1 MSEPLIFGIPLTQM
15 FLYFVW
21 YAFLGWCMESTYC
34 SIMEKHLINR
44 GFLHLPLCPIY
55 GVGVLIMVNFF
66 SPFTGNPLLFYVMAT
81 VVMSAWEYFVG
92 WLLET
97 TTHMKYWD
105 YSHRR
110 FNLKGRI
117 CLGNCLWWGV
127 ASYFVIYWIHP
138 ATVRLLSGL
147 PVLARQ
153 IIAYVLAAAVIADTV
168 ITIRDLALISKAL
181 AKAEEAR
188 VQLELGKKELQDQL
202 SAKRDALQQNLEA
215 KKDDLQQSLEA
226 KKDDLQESLEAK
238 AEQARAKLAALE
250 ERRSQM
256 MAAADKHSRRFVRHY
271 RRLSS
276 RRYSG
281 ALTELRRRAAERIKK
296 HSDAE

>member
-1 MSEPLIFGIPLTQM
+1 MSEPLIFGVPLTQM

-21 YAFLGWCMESTYC
+21 YSFLGWCMESTYC

-55 GVGVLIMVNFF
+55 GAGVLIMVNLFT
-66 SPFTGNPLLFYVMAT
+66 PFTGNPLLFYVMAT

-92 WLLET
+92 WLLEV

-138 ATVRLLSGL
+138 ATIRLLGTL

-153 IIAYVLAAAVIADTV
+153 ITAYVLAAAVIADTV

-188 VQLELGKKELQDQL
+188 VQLELGKKELQEQL
-202 SAKRDALQQNLEA
+202 DARKDALAQSLEA
-215 KKDDLQQSLEA
+215 KKENLQQSLEA
-226 KKDDLQESLEAK
+226 KKDDLQESLENRAERAK
-238 AEQARAKLAALE
+238 ARLAALE

-256 MAAADKHSRRFVRHY
+256 LAAADKHSRRFVRHY
-271 RRLSS
+271 RTLSS

-281 ALTELRRRAAERIKK
+281 TLAELRRRAAERIKERTAK
-296 HSDAE
+296 

>member
-1 MSEPLIFGIPLTQM
+1 MSEPLIFGVPLTQM

-21 YAFLGWCMESTYC
+21 YSFLGWCMESTYC

-55 GVGVLIMVNFF
+55 GAGVLIMVNFF
-66 SPFTGNPLLFYVMAT
+66 TPFTGNPLLFYVMAT

-92 WLLET
+92 WLLEV

-138 ATVRLLSGL
+138 ATIRLLGTL

-153 IIAYVLAAAVIADTV
+153 ITAYVLAAAVIADTV

-188 VQLELGKKELQDQL
+188 VQLELGKKELQEQL
-202 SAKRDALQQNLEA
+202 DARKDALA
-215 KKDDLQQSLEA
+215 QSLEA
-226 KKDDLQESLEAK
+226 KKENLRQSLETRKDDLQESLENRAERAK
-238 AEQARAKLAALE
+238 ARLAALE

-256 MAAADKHSRRFVRHY
+256 LAAADKHSRRFVRHY
-271 RRLSS
+271 RTLSS

-281 ALTELRRRAAERIKK
+281 TLAELRRRAAERIKERTTK
-296 HSDAE
+296 

>member
-1 MSEPLIFGIPLTQM
+1 MSEPLIFGVPLTQM

-21 YAFLGWCMESTYC
+21 YSFLGWCMESTYC

-55 GVGVLIMVNFF
+55 GAGVLIMVNFF
-66 SPFTGNPLLFYVMAT
+66 TPFTGNPLLFYVMAT

-92 WLLET
+92 WLLEV

-138 ATVRLLSGL
+138 ATIRLLGTL

-153 IIAYVLAAAVIADTV
+153 ITAYVLAAAVIADTV

-188 VQLELGKKELQDQL
+188 VQLELGKKELQEQL
-202 SAKRDALQQNLEA
+202 DARKDALTQSLEA
-215 KKDDLQQSLEA
+215 KKENLQQSLEA
-226 KKDDLQESLEAK
+226 RKDDLQESLENRAERAK
-238 AEQARAKLAALE
+238 ARLAALE

-256 MAAADKHSRRFVRHY
+256 LAAADKHSRRFVRHY
-271 RRLSS
+271 RTLSS

-281 ALTELRRRAAERIKK
+281 TLAELRRRAAERLKDRTAK
-296 HSDAE
+296 

>member
-1 MSEPLIFGIPLTQM
+1 MSEPLIFGVPLTQM

-21 YAFLGWCMESTYC
+21 YSFLGWCMESTYC

-55 GVGVLIMVNFF
+55 GAGVLIMVNFF
-66 SPFTGNPLLFYVMAT
+66 TPFTGNPLLFYVMAT

-92 WLLET
+92 WLLEV

-138 ATVRLLSGL
+138 ATIRLLGTL

-153 IIAYVLAAAVIADTV
+153 ITAYVLAAAVIADTV

-188 VQLELGKKELQDQL
+188 VQLELGKKELQEQL
-202 SAKRDALQQNLEA
+202 DARKDALAQSLEA
-215 KKDDLQQSLEA
+215 KKVNLQQSLEA
-226 KKDDLQESLEAK
+226 KKDDLQESLENRAERAK
-238 AEQARAKLAALE
+238 ARLAALE

-256 MAAADKHSRRFVRHY
+256 LAAADKHSRRFVRHY
-271 RRLSS
+271 RTLSS

-281 ALTELRRRAAERIKK
+281 TLAELRRRAAERLKDRTAK
-296 HSDAE
+296 

>member
-1 MSEPLIFGIPLTQM
+1 MSEPLIFGVPLTQM

-21 YAFLGWCMESTYC
+21 YSFLGWCMESTYC

-55 GVGVLIMVNFF
+55 GAGVLIMVNFF
-66 SPFTGNPLLFYVMAT
+66 TPFTGNPLLFYVMAT

-92 WLLET
+92 WLLEV

-138 ATVRLLSGL
+138 ATIRLLGTL

-153 IIAYVLAAAVIADTV
+153 ITAYVLAAAVIADTV

-188 VQLELGKKELQDQL
+188 VQLELGKKELQEQL
-202 SAKRDALQQNLEA
+202 DARKDALAQSLEA
-215 KKDDLQQSLEA
+215 KKENLQQSLEA
-226 KKDDLQESLEAK
+226 KKDDLQESLENR
-238 AEQARAKLAALE
+238 AERAKVRLAALE

-256 MAAADKHSRRFVRHY
+256 LAAADKHSRRFVRHY
-271 RRLSS
+271 RTLSS

-281 ALTELRRRAAERIKK
+281 TLAELRRRAAERIKERTAK
-296 HSDAE
+296 

>member
-1 MSEPLIFGIPLTQM
+1 MSEPLIFGVPLTQM

-21 YAFLGWCMESTYC
+21 YSFLGWCMESTYC

-55 GVGVLIMVNFF
+55 GAGVLIMVNFF
-66 SPFTGNPLLFYVMAT
+66 TPFTGNPLLFYVMAT

-92 WLLET
+92 WLLEV

-138 ATVRLLSGL
+138 ATIRLLGTL

-153 IIAYVLAAAVIADTV
+153 ITAYVLAAAVIADTV

-188 VQLELGKKELQDQL
+188 VQLELGKKELQEQL
-202 SAKRDALQQNLEA
+202 DARKDALAQSLEA
-215 KKDDLQQSLEA
+215 KKENLQQSLEA
-226 KKDDLQESLEAK
+226 KKDDLQESLENRAERAK
-238 AEQARAKLAALE
+238 ARLAALE

-256 MAAADKHSRRFVRHY
+256 LAAADKHSRRFVRHY
-271 RRLSS
+271 RTLSS

-281 ALTELRRRAAERIKK
+281 TLAELRRRAAERLKDRTAK
-296 HSDAE
+296 

>member
-1 MSEPLIFGIPLTQM
+1 MSEPLIFGVPLTQM

-21 YAFLGWCMESTYC
+21 YSFLGWCMESTYC

-55 GVGVLIMVNFF
+55 GAGVLIMVNFF
-66 SPFTGNPLLFYVMAT
+66 TPFTGNPLLFYVMAT

-92 WLLET
+92 WLLEV

-138 ATVRLLSGL
+138 ATIRLLGTL

-153 IIAYVLAAAVIADTV
+153 ITAYVLAAAVIADTV

-188 VQLELGKKELQDQL
+188 VQLELGKKELQEQL
-202 SAKRDALQQNLEA
+202 DARKDALTQSLEA
-215 KKDDLQQSLEA
+215 KKENLQQSLET
-226 KKDDLQESLEAK
+226 KKDDLQESLENRAERAK
-238 AEQARAKLAALE
+238 ARLAALE

-256 MAAADKHSRRFVRHY
+256 LAAADKHSRRFVRHY
-271 RRLSS
+271 RTLSS

-281 ALTELRRRAAERIKK
+281 TLAELRRRAAERIKERTAK
-296 HSDAE
+296 

>member
-1 MSEPLIFGIPLTQM
+1 MSEPLIFGVPLTQM

-21 YAFLGWCMESTYC
+21 YSFLGWCMESTYC

-55 GVGVLIMVNFF
+55 GAGVLIMVNFF
-66 SPFTGNPLLFYVMAT
+66 TPFTGNPLLFYVMAT

-92 WLLET
+92 WLLEV

-138 ATVRLLSGL
+138 ATIRLLGTL

-153 IIAYVLAAAVIADTV
+153 ITGYVLAAAVIADTV

-188 VQLELGKKELQDQL
+188 VQLELGKKELQEQL
-202 SAKRDALQQNLEA
+202 DARKDALTQSLEA
-215 KKDDLQQSLEA
+215 KKENLQQSLEA
-226 KKDDLQESLEAK
+226 RKDDLQESLENRAERAK
-238 AEQARAKLAALE
+238 ARLAALE

-256 MAAADKHSRRFVRHY
+256 LAAADKHSRRFVRHY
-271 RRLSS
+271 RTLSS

-281 ALTELRRRAAERIKK
+281 TLAELRRRAAERLKDRTAK
-296 HSDAE
+296 

>member
-1 MSEPLIFGIPLTQM
+1 MSEPLIFGVPLTQM

-21 YAFLGWCMESTYC
+21 YSFLGWCMESTYC

-55 GVGVLIMVNFF
+55 GAGVLIMVNFF
-66 SPFTGNPLLFYVMAT
+66 TPFTGNPLLFYVMAT

-92 WLLET
+92 WLLEV

-138 ATVRLLSGL
+138 ATIRLLGTL

-153 IIAYVLAAAVIADTV
+153 ITAYVLAAAVIADTV

-188 VQLELGKKELQDQL
+188 VQLELGKKELQEQL
-202 SAKRDALQQNLEA
+202 DARKDALAQSLEA
-215 KKDDLQQSLEA
+215 KKEKLQQSLEA
-226 KKDDLQESLEAK
+226 KKDDLQESLENRAERAK
-238 AEQARAKLAALE
+238 ARLAALE

-256 MAAADKHSRRFVRHY
+256 LAAADKHSRRFVRHY
-271 RRLSS
+271 RTLSS

-281 ALTELRRRAAERIKK
+281 TLAELRRRAAERLKDRTAK
-296 HSDAE
+296 

>member
-1 MSEPLIFGIPLTQM
+1 MSEPLIFGVPLTQM

-21 YAFLGWCMESTYC
+21 YSFLGWCMESTYC

-55 GVGVLIMVNFF
+55 GAGVLIMVNFF
-66 SPFTGNPLLFYVMAT
+66 TPFTGNPLLFYVMAT

-92 WLLET
+92 WLLEV
-97 TTHMKYWD
+97 TTHMKYRD

-138 ATVRLLSGL
+138 ATIRLLGTL

-153 IIAYVLAAAVIADTV
+153 ITAYVLAAAVIADTV
-168 ITIRDLALISKAL
+168 ITIRDLALISKAH

-188 VQLELGKKELQDQL
+188 VQLELGKKELQEQL
-202 SAKRDALQQNLEA
+202 DARKDALTQSLEA
-215 KKDDLQQSLEA
+215 KKENLQQSLETR
-226 KKDDLQESLEAK
+226 KDDLQESLENRAERAK
-238 AEQARAKLAALE
+238 ARLAALE

-256 MAAADKHSRRFVRHY
+256 LAAADKHSRRFVRHY
-271 RRLSS
+271 RTLSS

-281 ALTELRRRAAERIKK
+281 TLAELRRRAAERLKDRTAK
-296 HSDAE
+296 

>member
-1 MSEPLIFGIPLTQM
+1 MSEPLIFGVPLTQM

-21 YAFLGWCMESTYC
+21 YSFLGWCMESTYC

-55 GVGVLIMVNFF
+55 GAGVLIMVNFF
-66 SPFTGNPLLFYVMAT
+66 TPFTGNPLLFYVMAT

-92 WLLET
+92 WLLEV

-127 ASYFVIYWIHP
+127 ASYFVIYWILP
-138 ATVRLLSGL
+138 ATIRLLGTL

-153 IIAYVLAAAVIADTV
+153 ITAYVLAAAVIADTV

-188 VQLELGKKELQDQL
+188 VQLELGKKELQEQL
-202 SAKRDALQQNLEA
+202 DARKDALA
-215 KKDDLQQSLEA
+215 QSLEA
-226 KKDDLQESLEAK
+226 KKENLRQSLETRKDDLQESLENRAERAK
-238 AEQARAKLAALE
+238 ARLAALE

-256 MAAADKHSRRFVRHY
+256 LAAADKHSRRFVRHY
-271 RRLSS
+271 RTLSS

-281 ALTELRRRAAERIKK
+281 TLAELRRRAAERIKERTAK
-296 HSDAE
+296 

>member
-15 FLYFVW
+15 FLYFIW
-21 YAFLGWCMESTYC
+21 YSFLGWCMESTYC

-66 SPFTGNPLLFYVMAT
+66 TPFTGNPLLFYVMAT

-92 WLLET
+92 WLLEV

-138 ATVRLLSGL
+138 ATIRLLSML

-153 IIAYVLAAAVIADTV
+153 ITAYVLAAAVIADTV

-188 VQLELGKKELQDQL
+188 VQLELGKKELQEQL
-202 SAKRDALQQNLEA
+202 DARKDALAQSLEAKKENLQQNLEA
-215 KKDDLQQSLEA
+215 R
-226 KKDDLQESLEAK
+226 KDDLQESLENKAERAK
-238 AEQARAKLAALE
+238 ARLAALE

-256 MAAADKHSRRFVRHY
+256 LATADKHSRRFVRHY
-271 RRLSS
+271 RTLSS

-281 ALTELRRRAAERIKK
+281 TLAELRRRAAERLKDRTAK
-296 HSDAE
+296 

>member
-1 MSEPLIFGIPLTQM
+1 MSEPLIFGVPLTQM

-21 YAFLGWCMESTYC
+21 YSFLGWCMESTYC

-55 GVGVLIMVNFF
+55 GAGVLIMVNFF
-66 SPFTGNPLLFYVMAT
+66 TPFTGNPLLFYVMAT

-92 WLLET
+92 WLLEV

-138 ATVRLLSGL
+138 ATIRLLGTL

-153 IIAYVLAAAVIADTV
+153 ITAYVLAAAVIADTV

-188 VQLELGKKELQDQL
+188 VQLELGKKELQEQL
-202 SAKRDALQQNLEA
+202 DARKDALAQSLEA
-215 KKDDLQQSLEA
+215 KKENLQQSLEA
-226 KKDDLQESLEAK
+226 KKDDLQESLENRAERAK
-238 AEQARAKLAALE
+238 ARLAALE

-256 MAAADKHSRRFVRHY
+256 LAAADKHSRRFVRHY
-271 RRLSS
+271 RILSS

-281 ALTELRRRAAERIKK
+281 TLAELRRRATEHLKDRTAK
-296 HSDAE
+296 

>member
-1 MSEPLIFGIPLTQM
+1 MSEPLIFGVPLTQM

-21 YAFLGWCMESTYC
+21 YSFLGWCMESTYC

-55 GVGVLIMVNFF
+55 GAGVLIMVNLFT
-66 SPFTGNPLLFYVMAT
+66 PFTGNPLLFYVMAT

-92 WLLET
+92 WLLEV

-138 ATVRLLSGL
+138 ATIRLLGTL

-153 IIAYVLAAAVIADTV
+153 ITAYVLAAAVIADTV

-188 VQLELGKKELQDQL
+188 VQLELGKKELQEQL
-202 SAKRDALQQNLEA
+202 DARKDTLAQSLEA
-215 KKDDLQQSLEA
+215 KKENLQQSLEA
-226 KKDDLQESLEAK
+226 KKDDLQESLENRAERAK
-238 AEQARAKLAALE
+238 ARLAALE

-256 MAAADKHSRRFVRHY
+256 LAAADKHSRRFVRHY
-271 RRLSS
+271 RTLSS

-281 ALTELRRRAAERIKK
+281 TLAELRRRAAERIKERTAK
-296 HSDAE
+296 

>member
-1 MSEPLIFGIPLTQM
+1 MSEPLIFGVPLTQM

-21 YAFLGWCMESTYC
+21 YSFLGWCMESTYC

-55 GVGVLIMVNFF
+55 GAGVLIMVNFF
-66 SPFTGNPLLFYVMAT
+66 TPFTGNPLLFYVMAT

-92 WLLET
+92 WLLEV

-138 ATVRLLSGL
+138 ATIRLLGTL

-153 IIAYVLAAAVIADTV
+153 ITAYVLAAAVIADTV

-188 VQLELGKKELQDQL
+188 VQLELGKKELQEQL
-202 SAKRDALQQNLEA
+202 DARKDALAQSLEAKKENLQQNLETR
-215 KKDDLQQSLEA
+215 
-226 KKDDLQESLEAK
+226 KDDLQESLENRAERAK
-238 AEQARAKLAALE
+238 ARLAALE

-256 MAAADKHSRRFVRHY
+256 LSAADKHSRRFVRHY
-271 RRLSS
+271 RTLSS

-281 ALTELRRRAAERIKK
+281 TLAELRRRAAERIKERTAK
-296 HSDAE
+296 

>member
-1 MSEPLIFGIPLTQM
+1 MSEPLIFGVPLTQM

-21 YAFLGWCMESTYC
+21 YSFLGWCMESTYC

-55 GVGVLIMVNFF
+55 GAGVLIMVNFF
-66 SPFTGNPLLFYVMAT
+66 TPFTGNPLLFYVMAT

-92 WLLET
+92 WLLEV

-138 ATVRLLSGL
+138 ATIRLLGTL

-153 IIAYVLAAAVIADTV
+153 ITAYVLADAVIADTV

-188 VQLELGKKELQDQL
+188 VQLELGKKELQEQL
-202 SAKRDALQQNLEA
+202 DARKDALAQSLEA
-215 KKDDLQQSLEA
+215 KKENLQQSLEA
-226 KKDDLQESLEAK
+226 KKDDLQESLENRAERAK
-238 AEQARAKLAALE
+238 ARLAALE

-256 MAAADKHSRRFVRHY
+256 LAAADKHSRRFVRHY
-271 RRLSS
+271 RTLSS

-281 ALTELRRRAAERIKK
+281 TLAELRRRAAERLKDRTAK
-296 HSDAE
+296 

>member
-1 MSEPLIFGIPLTQM
+1 MSEPLIFGVPLTQM

-21 YAFLGWCMESTYC
+21 YSFLGWCMESTYC

-55 GVGVLIMVNFF
+55 GAGVLIMVNFF
-66 SPFTGNPLLFYVMAT
+66 TPFTGNPLLFYVMAT

-92 WLLET
+92 WLLEV

-138 ATVRLLSGL
+138 ATIRLLGTL

-153 IIAYVLAAAVIADTV
+153 ITAYVLAAAVIADTV

-188 VQLELGKKELQDQL
+188 VQMELGKKELQEQL
-202 SAKRDALQQNLEA
+202 DARKDALAQSLEA
-215 KKDDLQQSLEA
+215 KKENLQQSLEA
-226 KKDDLQESLEAK
+226 KKDDLQESLENRAERAK
-238 AEQARAKLAALE
+238 ARLAALE

-256 MAAADKHSRRFVRHY
+256 LAAADKHSRRFVRHY
-271 RRLSS
+271 RTLSS

-281 ALTELRRRAAERIKK
+281 TLAELRRRAAERLKDRTAK
-296 HSDAE
+296 

>member
-1 MSEPLIFGIPLTQM
+1 MSEPLIFGVPLTQM

-21 YAFLGWCMESTYC
+21 YSFLGWCMESTYC

-55 GVGVLIMVNFF
+55 GAGVLIMVNFF
-66 SPFTGNPLLFYVMAT
+66 TPFTGNPLLFYVMAT

-92 WLLET
+92 WLLEV

-138 ATVRLLSGL
+138 ATIRLLGTL

-153 IIAYVLAAAVIADTV
+153 ITAYVLAAAVIADTV

-188 VQLELGKKELQDQL
+188 VQLELGKKELQEQL
-202 SAKRDALQQNLEA
+202 DARKDALAQSLEA
-215 KKDDLQQSLEA
+215 KKENLQQSLEA
-226 KKDDLQESLEAK
+226 KKDDLQESLENRAERAK
-238 AEQARAKLAALE
+238 AHLAALE

-256 MAAADKHSRRFVRHY
+256 LAASDKHSRRFVRHY
-271 RRLSS
+271 RTLSS

-281 ALTELRRRAAERIKK
+281 TLAELRRRATERIKERTAK
-296 HSDAE
+296 

>member
-1 MSEPLIFGIPLTQM
+1 MSEPLIFGVPLTQM

-21 YAFLGWCMESTYC
+21 YSFLGWCMESTYC

-55 GVGVLIMVNFF
+55 GAGVLIMVNFF
-66 SPFTGNPLLFYVMAT
+66 TPFTGNPLLFYVMAT

-92 WLLET
+92 WLLEV

-138 ATVRLLSGL
+138 AMIRLLGTL

-153 IIAYVLAAAVIADTV
+153 ITAYVLAAAVIADTV

-188 VQLELGKKELQDQL
+188 VQLELGKKELQEQL
-202 SAKRDALQQNLEA
+202 DARKDALAQSLEA
-215 KKDDLQQSLEA
+215 KKENLQQSLEA
-226 KKDDLQESLEAK
+226 KKDDLQESLENRAERAK
-238 AEQARAKLAALE
+238 ARLAALE

-256 MAAADKHSRRFVRHY
+256 LAAADKHSRRFVRHY
-271 RRLSS
+271 RTLSS

-281 ALTELRRRAAERIKK
+281 TLAELRRRAAERIKERTAK
-296 HSDAE
+296 

>member
-1 MSEPLIFGIPLTQM
+1 MSEPLIFGVPLTQM
-15 FLYFVW
+15 FLYFIW
-21 YAFLGWCMESTYC
+21 YSFLGWCMESTYC

-66 SPFTGNPLLFYVMAT
+66 TPFTGNPLLFYVMAT

-92 WLLET
+92 WLLEV

-138 ATVRLLSGL
+138 ATIRLLGML

-153 IIAYVLAAAVIADTV
+153 ITAYVLAAAVIADTV

-188 VQLELGKKELQDQL
+188 VQLELGKKELQEQL
-202 SAKRDALQQNLEA
+202 DARKDALAQNLEA
-215 KKDDLQQSLEA
+215 KKENLQQSLEA
-226 KKDDLQESLEAK
+226 RKDDLQESLENKAERAK
-238 AEQARAKLAALE
+238 ARLAALE

-256 MAAADKHSRRFVRHY
+256 LAAADKHSRRFVRHY
-271 RRLSS
+271 HTLSS

-281 ALTELRRRAAERIKK
+281 TLAELRRRAAERLKDRTAK
-296 HSDAE
+296 

>member
-1 MSEPLIFGIPLTQM
+1 MSEPLIFGVPLTQM
-15 FLYFVW
+15 FLYFAW
-21 YAFLGWCMESTYC
+21 YSFLGWCMESTYC

-55 GVGVLIMVNFF
+55 GAGVLIMVNFF
-66 SPFTGNPLLFYVMAT
+66 TPFTGNPLLFYVMAT

-92 WLLET
+92 WLLEV

-138 ATVRLLSGL
+138 ATIRLLGTL

-153 IIAYVLAAAVIADTV
+153 ITAYVLAAAVIADTV

-188 VQLELGKKELQDQL
+188 VQLELGRKELQEQL
-202 SAKRDALQQNLEA
+202 DARKDALAQSLKA
-215 KKDDLQQSLEA
+215 KKENLQQSLEA
-226 KKDDLQESLEAK
+226 KKDDLQESLENRAERAK
-238 AEQARAKLAALE
+238 AQLAALE

-256 MAAADKHSRRFVRHY
+256 LAAADKHSRRFVRHY
-271 RRLSS
+271 RTLSS

-281 ALTELRRRAAERIKK
+281 TLAELRRRAAERLKDRTAK
-296 HSDAE
+296 

>member
-1 MSEPLIFGIPLTQM
+1 
-15 FLYFVW
+15 
-21 YAFLGWCMESTYC
+21 
-34 SIMEKHLINR
+34 
-44 GFLHLPLCPIY
+44 
-55 GVGVLIMVNFF
+55 
-66 SPFTGNPLLFYVMAT
+66 
-81 VVMSAWEYFVG
+81 
-92 WLLET
+92 
-97 TTHMKYWD
+97 MKYWD

-138 ATVRLLSGL
+138 ATIRLLGTL

-153 IIAYVLAAAVIADTV
+153 ITAYVLAAAVIADTV

-188 VQLELGKKELQDQL
+188 VQLELGKKELQEQL
-202 SAKRDALQQNLEA
+202 DARKDALAQSLEA
-215 KKDDLQQSLEA
+215 KKENLQQSLEA
-226 KKDDLQESLEAK
+226 KKDDLQESLENRAERAK
-238 AEQARAKLAALE
+238 ARLAALE

-256 MAAADKHSRRFVRHY
+256 LAAADKHSRRFVRHY
-271 RRLSS
+271 RTLSS

-281 ALTELRRRAAERIKK
+281 TLAELRRRAAERLKDRTAK
-296 HSDAE
+296 

>member
-1 MSEPLIFGIPLTQM
+1 MSEPLIFGVPLTQM

-21 YAFLGWCMESTYC
+21 YSFLGWCMESTYC

-55 GVGVLIMVNFF
+55 GAGVLIMVNFF
-66 SPFTGNPLLFYVMAT
+66 TPFTGNPLLFYVMAT

-92 WLLET
+92 WLLEV

-138 ATVRLLSGL
+138 ATIRLLGTL

-153 IIAYVLAAAVIADTV
+153 ITAYVLAAAVIADTV

-188 VQLELGKKELQDQL
+188 VQLELGKKELQEQL
-202 SAKRDALQQNLEA
+202 DARKDALA
-215 KKDDLQQSLEA
+215 QSLEA
-226 KKDDLQESLEAK
+226 KKENLRQSLETRKDDLQESLENRAERAK
-238 AEQARAKLAALE
+238 ARLAALE

-256 MAAADKHSRRFVRHY
+256 LAAADKHSRRFVRHY
-271 RRLSS
+271 RTLSS

-281 ALTELRRRAAERIKK
+281 TLAELRRRAAERIKERTAK
-296 HSDAE
+296 

>member
-1 MSEPLIFGIPLTQM
+1 MSEPLIFGVPLTQM

-21 YAFLGWCMESTYC
+21 YSFLGWCMESTYC

-55 GVGVLIMVNFF
+55 GAGVLIMVNFF
-66 SPFTGNPLLFYVMAT
+66 TPFTGNPLLFYVMAT

-92 WLLET
+92 WLLEV

-138 ATVRLLSGL
+138 ATIRLLGTL

-153 IIAYVLAAAVIADTV
+153 ITAYVLAAAVIADTV

-188 VQLELGKKELQDQL
+188 VQLELGKKELQEQL
-202 SAKRDALQQNLEA
+202 DARKDALAQSLEA
-215 KKDDLQQSLEA
+215 KKENLQQSLEA
-226 KKDDLQESLEAK
+226 KKDDLQESLENRAERAK
-238 AEQARAKLAALE
+238 ARLAALE

-256 MAAADKHSRRFVRHY
+256 LAAADKHSRRFVRHY
-271 RRLSS
+271 RTLSS

-281 ALTELRRRAAERIKK
+281 TLAELRRRAAERIKERTAK
-296 HSDAE
+296 

>member
-1 MSEPLIFGIPLTQM
+1 MSEPLIFGVPLTQM

-21 YAFLGWCMESTYC
+21 YSFLGWCMESTYC
-34 SIMEKHLINR
+34 SIMEKHFINR

-55 GVGVLIMVNFF
+55 GAGVLIMVNFF
-66 SPFTGNPLLFYVMAT
+66 TPFTGNPLLFYVMAT

-92 WLLET
+92 WLLEV

-138 ATVRLLSGL
+138 ATIRLLGTL

-153 IIAYVLAAAVIADTV
+153 ITAYVLAAAVIADTV

-188 VQLELGKKELQDQL
+188 VQLELGKKELQEQL
-202 SAKRDALQQNLEA
+202 DARKDALA
-215 KKDDLQQSLEA
+215 QSLEA
-226 KKDDLQESLEAK
+226 KKENLRQSLETRKDDLQESLENRAERAK
-238 AEQARAKLAALE
+238 ARLAALE

-256 MAAADKHSRRFVRHY
+256 LAAADKHSRRFVRHY
-271 RRLSS
+271 RTLSS

-281 ALTELRRRAAERIKK
+281 TLAELRRRAAERIKERTAK
-296 HSDAE
+296 

>member
-1 MSEPLIFGIPLTQM
+1 MSEPLIFGVPLTQM

-21 YAFLGWCMESTYC
+21 YSFLGWCMESTYC

-55 GVGVLIMVNFF
+55 GAGVLIMVNFF
-66 SPFTGNPLLFYVMAT
+66 TPFTGNPLLFYVMAT

-92 WLLET
+92 WLLEV

-138 ATVRLLSGL
+138 ATIRLLGTL

-153 IIAYVLAAAVIADTV
+153 ITAYVLAAAVIADTV

-188 VQLELGKKELQDQL
+188 VQLELGKKELQEQL
-202 SAKRDALQQNLEA
+202 DARKDALAQSLEA
-215 KKDDLQQSLEA
+215 KKENLQQSLEA
-226 KKDDLQESLEAK
+226 KKDDLQESLENRAERAK
-238 AEQARAKLAALE
+238 ARLAALE

-256 MAAADKHSRRFVRHY
+256 LAAADKHSRRFIRHY
-271 RRLSS
+271 RTLSS

-281 ALTELRRRAAERIKK
+281 TLAELRRRAAERIKERTAK
-296 HSDAE
+296 

>member
-1 MSEPLIFGIPLTQM
+1 MSEPLIFGVPLTQM

-21 YAFLGWCMESTYC
+21 YSFLGWCMESTYC

-55 GVGVLIMVNFF
+55 GAGVLIMVNFF
-66 SPFTGNPLLFYVMAT
+66 TPFTGNPLLFYVMAT

-92 WLLET
+92 CLLEV

-138 ATVRLLSGL
+138 ATIRLLGTL

-153 IIAYVLAAAVIADTV
+153 ITAYVLAAAVIADTV

-188 VQLELGKKELQDQL
+188 VQLELGKKELQEQL
-202 SAKRDALQQNLEA
+202 DARKDALAQSLEA
-215 KKDDLQQSLEA
+215 KKENLQQSLEA
-226 KKDDLQESLEAK
+226 KKDDLQESLENRAERAK
-238 AEQARAKLAALE
+238 ARPAALE

-256 MAAADKHSRRFVRHY
+256 LAAADKHSRRFVRHY
-271 RRLSS
+271 RTLSS

-281 ALTELRRRAAERIKK
+281 TLAELRRRAAERLKDRTAK
-296 HSDAE
+296 

>member
-1 MSEPLIFGIPLTQM
+1 MSEPLIFGVPLTQM

-21 YAFLGWCMESTYC
+21 YSFLGWCMESTYC

-55 GVGVLIMVNFF
+55 GAGVLIMVNLFT
-66 SPFTGNPLLFYVMAT
+66 PFTGNPLLFYVMAT

-92 WLLET
+92 WLLEV

-138 ATVRLLSGL
+138 ATIRLLGTL

-153 IIAYVLAAAVIADTV
+153 ITAYVLAAAAIADTV

-188 VQLELGKKELQDQL
+188 VQLELGKKELQEQL
-202 SAKRDALQQNLEA
+202 DARKDALAQSLEA
-215 KKDDLQQSLEA
+215 KKENLQQSLEA
-226 KKDDLQESLEAK
+226 KKDDLQESLENRAERAK
-238 AEQARAKLAALE
+238 ARLAALE

-256 MAAADKHSRRFVRHY
+256 LAAADKHSRRFVRHY
-271 RRLSS
+271 RTLSS

-281 ALTELRRRAAERIKK
+281 TLAELRRRAAERIKERTAK
-296 HSDAE
+296 

>member
-1 MSEPLIFGIPLTQM
+1 MSEPLIFGVPLTQM

-21 YAFLGWCMESTYC
+21 YSFLGWCMESTYC

-55 GVGVLIMVNFF
+55 GAGVLIMVNFF
-66 SPFTGNPLLFYVMAT
+66 TPFTGNPLLFYVMAT

-92 WLLET
+92 WLLEV

-138 ATVRLLSGL
+138 ATIRLLGTL

-153 IIAYVLAAAVIADTV
+153 ITAYVLAAAVIADTV

-188 VQLELGKKELQDQL
+188 VQFELGKKELQEQL
-202 SAKRDALQQNLEA
+202 DARKDALAQSLEA
-215 KKDDLQQSLEA
+215 KKENLQQSLEA
-226 KKDDLQESLEAK
+226 KKDDLQESLENRAERAK
-238 AEQARAKLAALE
+238 ARLAALE

-256 MAAADKHSRRFVRHY
+256 LAAADKHSRRFVRHY
-271 RRLSS
+271 RTLSS

-281 ALTELRRRAAERIKK
+281 TLAELRRRAAERIKERTAK
-296 HSDAE
+296 

>member
-1 MSEPLIFGIPLTQM
+1 MSEPLIFGVPLTQM
-15 FLYFVW
+15 FLYSVW
-21 YAFLGWCMESTYC
+21 YSFLGWCMESTYC

-55 GVGVLIMVNFF
+55 GAGVLIMVNFF
-66 SPFTGNPLLFYVMAT
+66 TPFTGNPLLFYVMAT

-92 WLLET
+92 WLLEV

-138 ATVRLLSGL
+138 ATIRLLGTL

-153 IIAYVLAAAVIADTV
+153 ITAYVLAAAVIADTV

-188 VQLELGKKELQDQL
+188 VQLELGKKELQEQL
-202 SAKRDALQQNLEA
+202 DARKDALAQSLEA
-215 KKDDLQQSLEA
+215 KKENLQQSLETR
-226 KKDDLQESLEAK
+226 KDDLQESLENRAERAK
-238 AEQARAKLAALE
+238 ARLAALE

-256 MAAADKHSRRFVRHY
+256 LAAADKHSRRFVRHY
-271 RRLSS
+271 RTLSS

-281 ALTELRRRAAERIKK
+281 TLAELRRRAAERIKERTAK
-296 HSDAE
+296 

>member
-21 YAFLGWCMESTYC
+21 YSFLGWCMESTYC

-55 GVGVLIMVNFF
+55 GAGVLIMVNFF
-66 SPFTGNPLLFYVMAT
+66 TPFTGNPLLFYVMAT

-92 WLLET
+92 WLLEV

-138 ATVRLLSGL
+138 ATIRLLGTL

-153 IIAYVLAAAVIADTV
+153 ITAYVLAAAVIADTV

-188 VQLELGKKELQDQL
+188 VQLELGKKELQEQL
-202 SAKRDALQQNLEA
+202 DARKDALAQSLEA
-215 KKDDLQQSLEA
+215 KKENLQQSLEA
-226 KKDDLQESLEAK
+226 KKDDLQESLENRAERAK
-238 AEQARAKLAALE
+238 ARLAALE

-256 MAAADKHSRRFVRHY
+256 LAAADKHSRRFVRHY
-271 RRLSS
+271 RTLSS

-281 ALTELRRRAAERIKK
+281 TLAELRRRAAERLKDRTAK
-296 HSDAE
+296 

>member
-1 MSEPLIFGIPLTQM
+1 MSEPLIFGVPLTQM

-21 YAFLGWCMESTYC
+21 YSFLGWCMESTYC

-55 GVGVLIMVNFF
+55 GAGVLIMVNFF
-66 SPFTGNPLLFYVMAT
+66 TPFTGNPLLFYVMAT

-92 WLLET
+92 WLLEV

-138 ATVRLLSGL
+138 ATIRLLGTF

-153 IIAYVLAAAVIADTV
+153 ITAYVLAAAVIADTV

-188 VQLELGKKELQDQL
+188 VQLELGKKELQEQL
-202 SAKRDALQQNLEA
+202 DARKDALAQSLEA
-215 KKDDLQQSLEA
+215 KKENLQQSLEA
-226 KKDDLQESLEAK
+226 KKDDLQESLENRAERAK
-238 AEQARAKLAALE
+238 ARLAALE

-256 MAAADKHSRRFVRHY
+256 LAAADKHSRRFVRHY
-271 RRLSS
+271 RTLSS

-281 ALTELRRRAAERIKK
+281 TLAELRRRAAERIKERTAK
-296 HSDAE
+296 

>member
-1 MSEPLIFGIPLTQM
+1 MSEPLIFGVPLTQM

-21 YAFLGWCMESTYC
+21 YSFLGWCMESTYC

-55 GVGVLIMVNFF
+55 GAGVLIMVNFF
-66 SPFTGNPLLFYVMAT
+66 TPFTGNPLLFYVMAT

-92 WLLET
+92 WLLEV

-105 YSHRR
+105 YSHRH

-138 ATVRLLSGL
+138 ATIRLLGTL

-153 IIAYVLAAAVIADTV
+153 ITAYVLAAAVIADTV

-188 VQLELGKKELQDQL
+188 VQLELGKKELQEQL
-202 SAKRDALQQNLEA
+202 DARKDALAQSLEA
-215 KKDDLQQSLEA
+215 KKENLQQSLETR
-226 KKDDLQESLEAK
+226 KDDLQESLENRAERAK
-238 AEQARAKLAALE
+238 ARLAALE

-256 MAAADKHSRRFVRHY
+256 LAAADKHSRRFVRHY
-271 RRLSS
+271 RTLSS

-281 ALTELRRRAAERIKK
+281 TLAELRRRAAERIKERTAK
-296 HSDAE
+296 

>member
-1 MSEPLIFGIPLTQM
+1 MSEPLIFGVPLTQM

-21 YAFLGWCMESTYC
+21 YSFLGWCMESTYC

-55 GVGVLIMVNFF
+55 GAGVLIMVNFF
-66 SPFTGNPLLFYVMAT
+66 TPFTGNPLLFYVMAT

-92 WLLET
+92 WLLEV

-138 ATVRLLSGL
+138 ATIRLLGTL

-153 IIAYVLAAAVIADTV
+153 ITAYVLAAAVIADTV

-188 VQLELGKKELQDQL
+188 VQLELGKKELQEQL
-202 SAKRDALQQNLEA
+202 DARKDALAQSLEA
-215 KKDDLQQSLEA
+215 KKENLQQSLEA
-226 KKDDLQESLEAK
+226 KKDDLQESLENRAERAK
-238 AEQARAKLAALE
+238 ARLAALE

-256 MAAADKHSRRFVRHY
+256 LAAADKHSRRFVRHY
-271 RRLSS
+271 RTLSS

-281 ALTELRRRAAERIKK
+281 TLAELRRRAAERLKDRIAK
-296 HSDAE
+296 